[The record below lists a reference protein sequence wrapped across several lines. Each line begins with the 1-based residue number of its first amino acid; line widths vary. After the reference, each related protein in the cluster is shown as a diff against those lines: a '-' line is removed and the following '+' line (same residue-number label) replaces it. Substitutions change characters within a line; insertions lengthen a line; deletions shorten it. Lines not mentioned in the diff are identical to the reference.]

1 MRLFGLTA
9 AIGVAVLMTA
19 CGGGGGG
26 NQTLSADEFR
36 QQADAICAEYEGKI
50 NDLGSPSSL
59 DELPDFVDKVIPIIE
74 EGNAKLADLDPP
86 EELASDWDQAMELQ
100 DQNLDVAH
108 DLQDAIHDKDTAK
121 VQELLTKLNE
131 TDAQSNAIARKIGLE
146 DCGQQNTQ

>member
-1 MRLFGLTA
+1 MRLLGIA
-9 AIGVAVLMTA
+9 ATGAVSVLIAA
-19 CGGGGGG
+19 CGGGGD
-26 NQTLSADEFR
+26 QALSADEFR

-50 NDLGSPSSL
+50 DDLGSPSSL

-74 EGNAKLADLDPP
+74 EGNGKLANLQPP
-86 EELASDWDQAMELQ
+86 DELADDWNSAMELQ

-131 TDAQSNAIARKIGLE
+131 TDAQSNEIARKIGLDE
-146 DCGQQNTQ
+146 CGQQST

>member
-1 MRLFGLTA
+1 MRLFRLTA
-9 AIGVAVLMTA
+9 AIGVAVLMAA

-26 NQTLSADEFR
+26 DQALSADEFR
-36 QQADAICAEYEGKI
+36 QQADAICAEYEGRI
-50 NDLGSPSSL
+50 NDLGSPGSL

-86 EELASDWDQAMELQ
+86 EELAGDWNQAMDLQ

-146 DCGQQNTQ
+146 DCGQQNT